1 MTQEFKDIQKNQN
14 KLLRYLNNTKV
25 SDKISTKS
33 ILEKF
38 NVMSVNQ
45 LNASIKLC
53 DIWKAVN
60 VENYPTKVNKIT
72 PQNNASLTRASAN
85 GKLKECGKTA
95 LSQAT
100 LINDATK
107 AWNRAPKEVLDSKSY
122 NIAKVNIK
130 MFAKTLPI

>member
-1 MTQEFKDIQKNQN
+1 MLSEKSNENNMKDQVFQQQMP
-14 KLLRYLNNTKV
+14 
-25 SDKISTKS
+25 SDI
-33 ILEKF
+33 IAF
-38 NVMSVNQ
+38 
-45 LNASIKLC
+45 A
-53 DIWKAVN
+53 D
-60 VENYPTKVNKIT
+60 
-72 PQNNASLTRASAN
+72 
-85 GKLKECGKTA
+85 

>member
-1 MTQEFKDIQKNQN
+1 
-14 KLLRYLNNTKV
+14 
-25 SDKISTKS
+25 
-33 ILEKF
+33 
-38 NVMSVNQ
+38 MSVNQ

-60 VENYPTKVNKIT
+60 VENYPTKVIKIT

-122 NIAKVNIK
+122 DIAKVNIK
-130 MFAKTLPI
+130 MFAKTLQFLYLEKI